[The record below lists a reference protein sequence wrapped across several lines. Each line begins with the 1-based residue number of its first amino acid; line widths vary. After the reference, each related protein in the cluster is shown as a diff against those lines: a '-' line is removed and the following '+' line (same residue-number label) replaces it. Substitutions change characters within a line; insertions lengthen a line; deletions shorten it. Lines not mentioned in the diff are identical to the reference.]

1 MTLTFDRASRRERM
15 FRRLTSLSVAEF
27 ELLVKKLKPEWRR
40 QERRR
45 LEARPRTNAVGQGR
59 PYAGDFASMVL
70 VVLTYLRTP
79 SGNALLSLLFDLD
92 EVTIRTYRRRILP
105 LLQDRFIPNTLVQ
118 GRVKRI
124 NDLDE
129 FLVLYPELKE
139 VIGDGTE
146 LKIQRPKR
154 CQRVS
159 YTRKSK
165 RHVKKTVVV
174 INPTDGLFL
183 GRTRLRPGRVHDK
196 RVLDED
202 PLHRRL
208 ARAPNLVKRMDSAWT
223 GEDPKEGWLVN
234 ERGRRDHPLTK
245 QQKRHNRQLSKI
257 RIKVENSLRRLKVF
271 RRLAETVVIRAT
283 DDLGSSVNA
292 AMNIVNYTLLVRQT
306 VTTA

>member
-1 MTLTFDRASRRERM
+1 MTLTFERASRRPGM
-15 FRRLTSLSVAEF
+15 FRRFTSLSVAEF
-27 ELLVKKLKPEWRR
+27 EQLVKKLKPEWQRR
-40 QERRR
+40 EQAR

-59 PYAGDFASMVL
+59 PYAGDLASLVL

-92 EVTIRTYRRRILP
+92 EVTIRTYRRRITP
-105 LLQDRFIPNTLVQ
+105 LLQDRFIPVTLVQ
-118 GRVKRI
+118 GKVKRI

-146 LKIQRPKR
+146 LKIQRPQR
-154 CQRVS
+154 RQRVS

-165 RHVKKTVVV
+165 RHVKKTVVMV
-174 INPTDGLFL
+174 NPTDGLFL
-183 GRTRLRPGRVHDK
+183 GRTQIRPGRVHDK

-208 ARAPNLVKRMDSAWT
+208 ARSPDIVKRMDSAWT

-234 ERGRRDHPLTK
+234 ERGRRGHPLTK

-271 RRLAETVVIRAT
+271 RRLAETVVIRTKGGLDA
-283 DDLGSSVNA
+283 SVNV
-292 AMNIVNYTLLVRQT
+292 AMNLANFTLLVRQT
-306 VTTA
+306 VETA